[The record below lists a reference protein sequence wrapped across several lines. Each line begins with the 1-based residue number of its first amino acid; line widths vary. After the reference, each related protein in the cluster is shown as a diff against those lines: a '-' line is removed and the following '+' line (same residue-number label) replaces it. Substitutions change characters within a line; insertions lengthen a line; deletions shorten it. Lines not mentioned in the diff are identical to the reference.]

1 MDEVYPAFFKDYY
14 ILLTPVMRWICF
26 GINLFSILCILS
38 ILHIH
43 KATVPLAMRFF
54 LFGIILHLGSV
65 AFAIMQG
72 AQLFISPFSLIGFS
86 CMAGCAAYTVLGKTG
101 IFSREAEEPIV
112 QVKVRQEF
120 ILNPNPH
127 HDSHEVLD

>member
-14 ILLTPVMRWICF
+14 ILLTPLMRWICF

-38 ILHIH
+38 VLHIN
-43 KATVPLAMRFF
+43 KKTVPLIMRFF
-54 LFGIILHLGSV
+54 LFGVIIHIGSV

-72 AQLFISPFSLIGFS
+72 AELFISPFSLLGFVS
-86 CMAGCAAYTVLGKTG
+86 IAGCGCLTVLGMTG
-101 IFSREAEEPIV
+101 IFAHDKNEPIV

-120 ILNPNPH
+120 QMRPVNH